1 MTLLRAM
8 ATLGSWTMASR
19 VLGLVRD
26 ILLAGVLGAG
36 VKGTADAFFVA
47 FKFPNFFRRL
57 FAEGAFN
64 AAFVPQFTD
73 TLTRDGDSAA
83 RDFGGEVAAV
93 MVSAMLCLLV
103 VAVITMPWLM
113 YAIAPGFADE
123 ADKFALT
130 IELTRLT
137 FPYLL
142 FMALAAM
149 IGGMLNAHQRFAATA
164 AAPILL
170 NVVLITVMVLVKLGA
185 LALPGHALAWGVA
198 IAGAGQFAWLAF
210 ACWSAGIMVR
220 LPRPRL
226 TPGVRKVLRL
236 MVPGVIG
243 AGVVQVNL
251 VIDVILATL
260 LPQGSVSWLYYAD
273 RFNQLPLGVIG
284 VAAGVAL
291 LPMLSKHLS
300 AGDDAAAMD
309 TQNRAIEFALLLT
322 VPAAAA
328 LIAIPGT
335 LVSVVFERGAFTAA
349 DTRATAA
356 ALMAFAAGLPAYVLI
371 KALAPGFFARQDTK
385 TPVKVAVAAMVLNV
399 AFAVTLMQVIAHAG
413 IALATALSAWI
424 NALTLG
430 VLLHRRGFFTTD
442 ARLRSRLPRIALAA
456 ALMGVA
462 LWLLEGMLASPLAG
476 ALWQRLGALAVLVIA
491 GFVLY
496 CVLALLFGAARLD
509 ELRKGLGRGGT
520 DDDDPNVN

>member
-26 ILLAGVLGAG
+26 MLLAGGLGAG
-36 VKGTADAFFVA
+36 AKPVADAFFVA

-73 TLTRDGDSAA
+73 TLTRDGNAAA
-83 RDFGGEVAAV
+83 RKFGGEVAAV
-93 MVSAMLCLLV
+93 MVTAMLALL
-103 VAVITMPWLM
+103 ALAILAMPWLM
-113 YAIAPGFADE
+113 YAIAPGFVDE
-123 ADKFALT
+123 PDKFQLT
-130 IELTRLT
+130 IELTRIT

-149 IGGMLNAHQRFAATA
+149 IGGMLNSHRRFAATA

-170 NVVLITVMVLVKLGA
+170 NVVLIGAVVLVKLGV
-185 LALPGHALAWGVA
+185 LTLPGHALAWGVA

-210 ACWSAGIMVR
+210 ACHRAGIMVR

-226 TPGVRKVLRL
+226 TPGVRKILRL
-236 MVPGVIG
+236 MVPGMIG

-251 VIDVILATL
+251 VIDVILATT

-291 LPMLSKHLS
+291 LPMLSRHLS
-300 AGDDAAAMD
+300 DGEDAAAMD

-328 LIAIPGT
+328 LIAIPEA

-356 ALMAFAAGLPAYVLI
+356 ALTAFAVGLPAYVLI
-371 KALAPGFFARQDTK
+371 KGLAPGFFARQDTR
-385 TPVKVAVAAMVLNV
+385 TPVKVAVTAMVLNV
-399 AFAVTLMQVIAHAG
+399 VFAVTLMQVIAHAG

-424 NALTLG
+424 NALALG
-430 VLLHRRGFFTTD
+430 VLLHRRGFFATD
-442 ARLRSRLPRIALAA
+442 ARLRRRVPRIFLAA

-462 LWLLEGMLASPLAG
+462 LWFLEGLLALPLAG
-476 ALWQRLGALAVLVIA
+476 ALWQRVGALAVLVIA
-491 GFVLY
+491 GFALY
-496 CVLALLFGAARLD
+496 CVLAQLFGAARLG
-509 ELRKGLGRGGT
+509 ELRRALGRGG
-520 DDDDPNVN
+520 DSD